1 MRLSKMRLILA
12 AGFAALLTLPA
23 MAAPLGIASA
33 AQGSSTHNMA
43 LAIAAA
49 ASDQGLDLRPQPYKS
64 TSQASGIV
72 NAGELDFGLENAIAI
87 RQAFKGEGK
96 FKDQPLSD
104 LRLVARLMPLRMVLA
119 VRKDSGITSLADL
132 KGKRLP
138 AGFAAA
144 VTGELLIG
152 TMLST
157 AGLSYDDVQKVP
169 VNDFTA
175 MADAFVAG
183 DLDAFIHVIGTP
195 RDEQVSRDVGGITPL
210 SLGSDEAAVAS
221 VKQKM
226 PVGSLYL
233 LEPSPRLV
241 TITGPTEILQYD
253 YFVYTH
259 ASEADENVV
268 KLIEAMRNGKAKM
281 LESVASMD
289 WFDPA
294 GMYADIGVDYHP
306 AALAYYQK
314 NGLAP

>member
-1 MRLSKMRLILA
+1 MRLTSIGVALA
-12 AGFAALLTLPA
+12 AAMAALLTIQA
-23 MAAPLGIASA
+23 QAAPLGMASA

-43 LAIAAA
+43 LAIAGVAA
-49 ASDQGLDLRPQPYKS
+49 DQGLDLRPQPYKS

-87 RQAFKGEGK
+87 RQAFKGEGR
-96 FKDQPLSD
+96 FKDEPLTN
-104 LRLVARLMPLRMVLA
+104 LRLVAKLMPLRMVIG

-132 KGKRLP
+132 RGKRLP
-138 AGFAAA
+138 SGFPAA
-144 VTGELLIG
+144 VTGELLIS

-157 AGLSYDDVQKVP
+157 GGLSYDDVQKVP

-183 DLDAFIHVIGTP
+183 ELDAFIHVIGTP
-195 RDEQVSRDVGGITPL
+195 RDEQVARDVGGIVPL
-210 SLGSDEAAVAS
+210 SLGSDEAAIAS
-221 VKQKM
+221 VKEKM

-233 LEPSPRLV
+233 LEPSPRLAS
-241 TITGPTEILQYD
+241 ITQPTEILQYD
-253 YFVYTH
+253 FFVYTH
-259 ASEADENVV
+259 ANEPDDNVV
-268 KLIEAMRNGKAKM
+268 KLIEAMRKGKAKM

-294 GMYADIGVDYHP
+294 AMYADIGVDYHP